1 MYKFSDFLNW
11 DIPSMEN
18 TFSVSEELFSKML
31 EVITENPTEDNIL
44 KELFERM
51 DSDVELHSVNEM
63 VLATILINE
72 RANIHKRAIDNALK
86 EHEHS
91 AFLDV
96 ITAVYEKLD

>member
-1 MYKFSDFLNW
+1 
-11 DIPSMEN
+11 MEN

-51 DSDVELHSVNEM
+51 DSELELHSVNEM
-63 VLATILINE
+63 VLATILVNE
-72 RANIHKRAIDNALK
+72 RANIHKRAIDNALE